1 VQLGFQPHISSR
13 PSFPSYLHSLHM
25 TTPTVGRLQDVEVVN
40 ELDTQLPDAETSSSV
55 GDVHEGQESVERHEE
70 AVEQHEEPVEQH
82 EKSVEVVGGSMSPTN
97 PPSNPPSNPSNPP
110 SSNLPPRPSNVPSER
125 IVGKGARLKS
135 TTPVHIPPS
144 GGKLLA
150 WQVKE

>member
-1 VQLGFQPHISSR
+1 
-13 PSFPSYLHSLHM
+13 M

-82 EKSVEVVGGSMSPTN
+82 EKSVQVVEDSMNPTN
-97 PPSNPPSNPSNPP
+97 LP